1 MFMNDIM
8 HLIMSNKH
16 NYLLGEND
24 QIYMSLCRLFL
35 YILFISM
42 FNLYL
47 VSVKTFRKKQGKKF
61 ASYVIG
67 FIRQLWWSLECFDVT
82 FSKKNGFS
90 VATHF
95 LLICAMLFDDN
106 GYKIDASFRLSKGC
120 YNNVVPIRNEKFPR
134 MNYFLQHMG
143 NPFSQN
149 I

>member
-1 MFMNDIM
+1 MNDIM
-8 HLIMSNKH
+8 HLIMSNKL

-67 FIRQLWWSLECFDVT
+67 FIRQL
-82 FSKKNGFS
+82 
-90 VATHF
+90 
-95 LLICAMLFDDN
+95 
-106 GYKIDASFRLSKGC
+106 
-120 YNNVVPIRNEKFPR
+120 
-134 MNYFLQHMG
+134 
-143 NPFSQN
+143 
-149 I
+149 